1 MERSNDD
8 GMSKTWLD
16 KFFDGG
22 NMREDTIGKKKTLGE
37 EYMHKEVNEKDREE
51 IKDNEDVLD
60 NHA

>member
-1 MERSNDD
+1 
-8 GMSKTWLD
+8 
-16 KFFDGG
+16 
-22 NMREDTIGKKKTLGE
+22 MREDTIGKKKTLGE